1 MEIKNS
7 FNEIDIFINDYKKQM
22 ENFCERLGINREEL
36 LAFLQK
42 RSKEIGNRI
51 ENIDNNVGRKREF
64 TEFNE
69 IDEDEKYI
77 FEALVGKKD
86 IDYDNVDFSEIEE
99 AQKKFNK
106 LFLENEYAKS
116 IVSQKSS
123 EEIPENILPK
133 VKAFFDEQKNH
144 IEQLEKNDPDTTIKN
159 FLIKKYPEIAEIIGD
174 KLDTPDL
181 YKKMDN
187 LPNNISQN
195 IRDILGE
202 EYQKF
207 VKEIQKKGE
216 NEQEKLTQN
225 IKEYNKKYSKD
236 IYETYKQF
244 TDEEKEEFLKYSD
257 REISDKVLSELK
269 IDVENARENIKFS
282 PIYNAYSN
290 YCAKKEFVLW
300 DENKIIS
307 NKIEDIIS
315 DKIDMELDKMA
326 EIRGHVM
333 PYFGKKKDLNVVNS
347 SIINCNDLK
356 QYISKT
362 LKSSDIKKAFNNMSE
377 KEISDLRERFL
388 ESNIDIRGVLSEV
401 STDIESSYKKE
412 ADICG
417 DMILEMSNYENDNTF
432 VSFLENAYDDQMIE

>member
-159 FLIKKYPEIAEIIGD
+159 FFIKKWII
-174 KLDTPDL
+174 
-181 YKKMDN
+181 
-187 LPNNISQN
+187 
-195 IRDILGE
+195 
-202 EYQKF
+202 YQIIF
-207 VKEIQKKGE
+207 
-216 NEQEKLTQN
+216 
-225 IKEYNKKYSKD
+225 
-236 IYETYKQF
+236 
-244 TDEEKEEFLKYSD
+244 
-257 REISDKVLSELK
+257 RK
-269 IDVENARENIKFS
+269 I
-282 PIYNAYSN
+282 
-290 YCAKKEFVLW
+290 
-300 DENKIIS
+300 
-307 NKIEDIIS
+307 
-315 DKIDMELDKMA
+315 
-326 EIRGHVM
+326 
-333 PYFGKKKDLNVVNS
+333 
-347 SIINCNDLK
+347 
-356 QYISKT
+356 
-362 LKSSDIKKAFNNMSE
+362 
-377 KEISDLRERFL
+377 
-388 ESNIDIRGVLSEV
+388 
-401 STDIESSYKKE
+401 
-412 ADICG
+412 
-417 DMILEMSNYENDNTF
+417 
-432 VSFLENAYDDQMIE
+432 